1 MIMKFIIAIIPS
13 YKLKAVKRE
22 LEAME
27 VNLMTVTSAV
37 YQRRQKNVKD
47 IYVNAEETSG
57 LLNKVRL
64 DIAINED
71 FVEPTI
77 EAIVKGASI
86 DAVSEDRIFVF

>member
-1 MIMKFIIAIIPS
+1 MIFIIAIIPAH
-13 YKLKAVKRE
+13 KLETVKKE
-22 LEAME
+22 LEAVD

-37 YQRRQKNVKD
+37 DQRREKNVQE
-47 IYVNAEETSG
+47 ICHGLAETSG

-77 EAIVKGASI
+77 AAIVKGARI
-86 DAVSEDRIFVF
+86 DAGSEDRIFVF

>member
-1 MIMKFIIAIIPS
+1 MKFIIAIIPS
-13 YKLKAVKRE
+13 CKLKAVKRE
-22 LEAME
+22 LETVE

-37 YQRRQKNVKD
+37 DQKRQKNVKD
-47 IYVNAEETSG
+47 IYLNTQESTG
-57 LLNKVRL
+57 LLDKVRL

>member
-1 MIMKFIIAIIPS
+1 MKFIIAIIPS

-22 LEAME
+22 LEAMD

>member
-1 MIMKFIIAIIPS
+1 MKFIIAIIPS
-13 YKLKAVKRE
+13 YKLDAVKKE
-22 LEAME
+22 LEAVE

-37 YQRRQKNVKD
+37 DQRREKNVKE
-47 IYVNAEETSG
+47 IYHRSEDKSG

-77 EAIVKGASI
+77 EAIVKGARS

>member
-1 MIMKFIIAIIPS
+1 MKFIIAIIPS

>member
-1 MIMKFIIAIIPS
+1 MKFIIAIIPS
-13 YKLKAVKRE
+13 HKLEAVKKELKAV
-22 LEAME
+22 E

-37 YQRRQKNVKD
+37 DQSRKKNVKE
-47 IYVNAEETSG
+47 IYRSLEEKSG

-64 DIAINED
+64 DTAINED

-77 EAIVKGASI
+77 EAIVKGARI

>member
-1 MIMKFIIAIIPS
+1 MKFIIAIIPS
-13 YKLKAVKRE
+13 HKLEAVKKE
-22 LEAME
+22 LEAVE

-37 YQRRQKNVKD
+37 DQSRKKNVKE
-47 IYVNAEETSG
+47 IYRSLEEKSG

-64 DIAINED
+64 DTAINED

-77 EAIVKGASI
+77 EAIVKGARI